1 LDPLSLL
8 GRSRL
13 RFLSRCA
20 VPRDLDSVTSLGPE
34 DDLDGT
40 GVDRDAIET
49 VWSAARAFYRT
60 GITPMLQLC
69 IRRRGR
75 VVLNRT
81 LGHARGNAP
90 GDDPD
95 TRKTPATPATPSNV
109 FSSAKLITAMVI
121 HKLDEQGVLHL
132 EDRVCE
138 FIPEFGS
145 HGKQWITLRHLLSHR
160 AGIPNIP
167 TEALDPEL
175 LADPDR
181 ICALLCEMEP
191 RTRPGS
197 LVAYHAISGGFVLG
211 EVVRRATGT
220 SIREV
225 LEKEI
230 REPLR
235 LGWLHYGVKPEDVHQ
250 VAENAFTG
258 PPPPPP
264 AGKMLSRALGRT
276 LPEIV
281 EISNDPRFLTG
292 IVPSGNVITTAH
304 DLSAFLEC
312 MRRNGELDGVRIW
325 EPRTIHHA
333 LNEASYR
340 NVDLTLFMPLR
351 FGLGPMLGDSPIG
364 IFGRDT
370 AKAFGHVGLTN
381 IFPWADPE
389 REISVALLTTGKPV
403 LSLHA
408 VRLVQL
414 LGAIGTAFPKKET
427 AAAS

>member
-1 LDPLSLL
+1 MDPLSLP
-8 GRSRL
+8 GRASV

-20 VPRDLDSVTSLGPE
+20 IPRDLDAVTAIGPE
-34 DDLDGT
+34 EELTGT
-40 GVDRDAIET
+40 GIEQDAIDA
-49 VWSAARAFYRT
+49 VWKAARAFYRT
-60 GITPMLQLC
+60 GITPALQLC

-75 VVLNRT
+75 IVLNRA

-90 GDDPD
+90 GDPSDAP
-95 TRKTPATPATPSNV
+95 KVPATTETPSNV
-109 FSSAKLITAMVI
+109 FSTAKLITAMVI
-121 HKLDEQGVLHL
+121 HKLDERGVLHL
-132 EDRVCE
+132 EDRVCQY
-138 FIPEFGS
+138 IPEFGR
-145 HGKQWITLRHLLSHR
+145 HRKQWITLRHLLSHR

-167 TEALDPEL
+167 TEALDLDL
-175 LADPDR
+175 LGQPDR
-181 ICALLCEMEP
+181 ICELLCEMEP

-211 EVVRRATGT
+211 EVVRRATGC

-230 REPLR
+230 REPLG
-235 LGWLHYGVKPEDVHQ
+235 LGWLHYGVTPDDVPRIAQ
-250 VAENAFTG
+250 NAFTG

-264 AGKMLSRALGRT
+264 ISRMLSRALGRP

-281 EISNDPRFLTG
+281 AMSNDPRFLTG
-292 IVPSGNVITTAH
+292 IVPSGNLITTAQ

-312 MRRNGELDGVRIW
+312 MRCDGELDGVRVF
-325 EPRTIHHA
+325 EPRTIRHA

-351 FGLGPMLGDSPIG
+351 FGLGPMLGDSPVG

-370 AKAFGHVGLTN
+370 SKAFGHVGLSN

-389 REISVALLTTGKPV
+389 REISVALLTTGKPI
-403 LSLHA
+403 LSVHA

-414 LGAIGTAFPKKET
+414 LGAIGRAFPRSGV
-427 AAAS
+427 AAPR